1 MSLLGRKIGAALRRP
16 YVYLTSDRRMAFYE
30 ELPDQCPPETAKE
43 PSGAYFRL
51 VHEPIMEED
60 FHSHK
65 LLGKWPKAFAKA
77 SECEATSLSLMDSI
91 EEAARLTKLPT
102 NKGKRILCIDLSPKD
117 GLMMQTGR
125 NQSHHSWWRS
135 SDFCIRATSKQL
147 VDE

>member
-1 MSLLGRKIGAALRRP
+1 MKTEILEIITQHKFDHISSEQAVSELLDL
-16 YVYLTSDRRMAFYE
+16 
-30 ELPDQCPPETAKE
+30 
-43 PSGAYFRL
+43 
-51 VHEPIMEED
+51 
-60 FHSHK
+60 
-65 LLGKWPKAFAKA
+65 FAV
-77 SECEATSLSLMDSI
+77 SSRMDSI

-117 GLMMQTGR
+117 GLMIQTGR